1 MAEHIEITDDEREIL
16 RDMFMNRY
24 EVIDLRDGL
33 HYPLEYFYIDK
44 KSLLDLAE
52 KLVVRCK
59 DCKFHTYEEPGM
71 VYCPTNIGGW
81 VEEDFFCKDGERR
94 E

>member
-1 MAEHIEITDDEREIL
+1 MMAKHKKLTKKEREIL
-16 RDMFMNRY
+16 IVMFMNRY

-52 KLVVRCK
+52 KL
-59 DCKFHTYEEPGM
+59 G
-71 VYCPTNIGGW
+71 
-81 VEEDFFCKDGERR
+81 VEEY
-94 E
+94 

>member
-1 MAEHIEITDDEREIL
+1 MMAEHIEITDDEREIL

-52 KLVVRCK
+52 KL
-59 DCKFHTYEEPGM
+59 G
-71 VYCPTNIGGW
+71 
-81 VEEDFFCKDGERR
+81 VEEY
-94 E
+94 